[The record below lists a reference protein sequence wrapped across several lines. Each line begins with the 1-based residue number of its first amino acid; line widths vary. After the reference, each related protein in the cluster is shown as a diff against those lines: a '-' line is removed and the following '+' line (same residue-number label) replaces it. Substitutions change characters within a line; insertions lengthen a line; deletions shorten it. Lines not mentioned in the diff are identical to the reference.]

1 MKKELNKIQF
11 IQWFVGFAEAEGC
24 FKIKPRYRN
33 GKIISFGFEFEIHL
47 HADDF
52 KLLEYI
58 KERLNLGNVYL
69 NTDRNA
75 CNLTVASEKELCE
88 IIRIFDSFPLNGV
101 KYLDFQ
107 DFKEAFFLYFSRKDT
122 ISQDL
127 INKLLK
133 IKEGLNKGRV
143 DFIMPQHHK
152 INITG
157 YWLAGLIDGEGS
169 FSMTR
174 GLQLRLCFQLLFT
187 AAQKPLLD
195 AIKTFLINNLEFD
208 RFSLWKLENSSVIG
222 IFEIK
227 AKGNSKPTVCLEI
240 RNVRLLHNYFLPFL
254 FNFPLLSKKNLDLA
268 DFLVLCQTVYK
279 GLHKNIFIRELLIK
293 LSLRMNDFR
302 LSSYRK
308 DSESATRTDLTTD
321 EFAKLLAAS
330 LQSTEETSL
339 ILVKDVIYLIRV
351 IELEGSSLVAD
362 TETEFLVDSLK
373 EASKIVGVH
382 YSKYIESNEVKLNNY
397 TIKRVPVFNG

>member
-1 MKKELNKIQF
+1 
-11 IQWFVGFAEAEGC
+11 
-24 FKIKPRYRN
+24 
-33 GKIISFGFEFEIHL
+33 
-47 HADDF
+47 
-52 KLLEYI
+52 
-58 KERLNLGNVYL
+58 
-69 NTDRNA
+69 
-75 CNLTVASEKELCE
+75 
-88 IIRIFDSFPLNGV
+88 
-101 KYLDFQ
+101 
-107 DFKEAFFLYFSRKDT
+107 
-122 ISQDL
+122 L

-382 YSKYIESNEVKLNNY
+382 YSKFRKSLDYIESNEVKLNNY

>member
-1 MKKELNKIQF
+1 MKKELNNYQF
-11 IQWFVGFAEAEGC
+11 VQWFVGFAEAEGC

-33 GKIISFGFEFEIHL
+33 GKFISFGFEFEIHL

-69 NTDRNA
+69 NTNRNT
-75 CNLTVASEKELCE
+75 CNLVVGSEKELRE
-88 IIRIFDSFPLNGV
+88 IIKIFDSFPLNGI
-101 KYLDFQ
+101 KYLDFI

-122 ISQDL
+122 ISQNL
-127 INKLLK
+127 INQLLK
-133 IKEGLNKGRV
+133 IKEGLNKSRV

-187 AAQKPLLD
+187 AAQKPLLE

-208 RFSLWKLENSSVIG
+208 RFSLWKLDNSSVIG
-222 IFEIK
+222 IFDIK

-240 RNVRLLHNYFLPFL
+240 RNVRILHNHFLPFL
-254 FNFPLLSKKNLDLA
+254 SNFPLLSKKNLDLA
-268 DFLVLCQTVYK
+268 DFIILCQTIYK
-279 GLHKNIFIRELLIK
+279 GLHKNSLIRELLIK

-302 LSSYRK
+302 LSSYKK
-308 DSESATRTDLTTD
+308 DPEYADLTQE
-321 EFAKLLAAS
+321 EFAKLSAAINA
-330 LQSTEETSL
+330 ETSL
-339 ILVKDVIYLIRV
+339 NLVKDAVYLIRK
-351 IELEGSSLVAD
+351 IDLEGTGLA
-362 TETEFLVDSLK
+362 EKELLVDSLK
-373 EASKIVGVH
+373 EASKIVGVS
-382 YSKYIESNEVKLNNY
+382 YSKLSKLLDCAESKEVKLNNY
-397 TIKRVPVFNG
+397 TIKRAPIFNG